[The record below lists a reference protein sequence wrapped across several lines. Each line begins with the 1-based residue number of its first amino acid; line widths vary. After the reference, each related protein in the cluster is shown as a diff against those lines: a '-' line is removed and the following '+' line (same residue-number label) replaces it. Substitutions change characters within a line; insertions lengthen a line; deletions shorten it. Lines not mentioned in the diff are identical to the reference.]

1 MRTFEVT
8 FLDGGTETFC
18 AERIQY
24 TPTHIVFDNTPNV
37 LGLTRYGEG
46 IYSLEAALL
55 ASTVLMVEE
64 VGGASGVRRIKAKA
78 WDEGADF
85 GLATRG
91 YSRRDTNIDGENP
104 YEEKK

>member
-1 MRTFEVT
+1 VRTFEVT
-8 FLDGGTETFC
+8 FLDGSTETFY

-24 TPTHIVFDNTPNV
+24 TPTHIVFDNTE
-37 LGLTRYGEG
+37 RSFG
-46 IYSLEAALL
+46 IDGRGVCNDGLEAAIL

-104 YEEKK
+104 YEEKR

>member
-8 FLDGGTETFC
+8 FTDGSTETYC

-24 TPTHIVFDNTPNV
+24 TPTHIVFDNTEDS
-37 LGLTRYGEG
+37 LGYGNF
-46 IYSLEAALL
+46 SLEAAIL
-55 ASTVLMVEE
+55 ASAVLMVQEI
-64 VGGASGVRRIKAKA
+64 GGASWRRSLQKAA

-91 YSRRDTNIDGENP
+91 YSRENTNIDGENP
-104 YEEKK
+104 YEEAG

>member
-8 FLDGGTETFC
+8 FTDGSTETFC
-18 AERIQY
+18 AERIQF
-24 TPTHIVFDNTPNV
+24 TPTHIVLDNTE
-37 LGLTRYGEG
+37 RSFG
-46 IYSLEAALL
+46 IDNRGICNDGLEAAIL
-55 ASTVLMVEE
+55 ASTALMVEE
-64 VGGASGVRRIKAKA
+64 IGGASWRRRLQKAA